1 MSKNNEAG
9 PSWRRYSGK
18 ASNGVGNAT
27 DSGKLDRADAQEVG
41 IDAAGAAFRAALLA
55 NVNAGGENCHR
66 GAALGALFG
75 AAVGLSKIP
84 AALTVRTAVVSHLIE
99 LASQKVLVLTHA
111 LVRLPCVSCRVVC

>member
-1 MSKNNEAG
+1 MDK
-9 PSWRRYSGK
+9 
-18 ASNGVGNAT
+18 V
-27 DSGKLDRADAQEVG
+27 DAQEVG

-84 AALTVRTAVVSHLIE
+84 AELTVRTVMVPHLIE
-99 LASQKVLVLTHA
+99 LASKQILVLTHTC
-111 LVRLPCVSCRVVC
+111 VRLMCVSRRVVCRSQMKLPQR